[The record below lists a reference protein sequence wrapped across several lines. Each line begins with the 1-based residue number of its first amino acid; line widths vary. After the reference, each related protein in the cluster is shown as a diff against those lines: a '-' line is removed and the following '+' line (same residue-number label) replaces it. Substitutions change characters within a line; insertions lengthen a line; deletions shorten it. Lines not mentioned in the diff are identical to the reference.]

1 MLTEGEITNTV
12 VFNEQD
18 EVTKV
23 MAPDQAEVTK
33 AIVLTHAD
41 VTKDM
46 MLCAQAEVTKL
57 WC

>member
-12 VFNEQD
+12 VFNEQA